1 MRSSVFARLM
11 QVFVLVLLVS
21 VLLFTGI
28 FYFTLRSVQ
37 TENRMNALKA
47 QAYDIAYLA
56 GTMQSTAFESAFGLS
71 SGNSREMML
80 QKLRRVYEEYSA
92 YCMVVDR
99 SGSITAYFLSLLEE
113 HSDLRAGYDPSSIIG
128 SLKKVLMGQEVI
140 EQTVSSSG
148 PMFTVAVPW
157 ISNNRVLGAVYIQ
170 TAAQTVRAS
179 YEGMAL
185 GITGASLLMVAL
197 AAGLVYAL
205 TRRITRPLY
214 DMAQT
219 ASRLSAGDFSHSVPE
234 KGSREIHDLAV
245 AFNSMSGKLSETERT
260 RRDFIA
266 NLSHEL
272 RSPMTNIQGFVQGM
286 MDGTVP
292 VEQQRHYLG
301 IVLDE
306 TRRLTK
312 LVNGLLDLSRLEN
325 KDGTPQTASFDI
337 NELIRLVLTACASRI
352 EGKGID
358 VQLRFEEEQQMVL
371 ANRDQIE
378 QVLYNL
384 IDNAVKFTPDKGMI
398 TISVASL
405 TDGRVEITV
414 RDNGIGILP
423 EDAPHIFDR
432 FYKADKAHTSGQGTG
447 LGLAICKMILNRH
460 GESIRL
466 VDSQE
471 GSAFA
476 FTLKNATS
484 RKEKRP

>member
-21 VLLFTGI
+21 VMLFMGI

-56 GTMQSTAFESAFGLS
+56 GTLQNRAFESAFNLS
-71 SGNSREMML
+71 SSNSRELML

-113 HSDLRAGYDPSSIIG
+113 HSDLRASFDPNSIIG
-128 SLKKVLMGQEVI
+128 SLKKVLMGEEVI
-140 EQTVSSSG
+140 EQTVGSSG

-185 GITGASLLMVAL
+185 GMAGASLLTMAL
-197 AAGLVYAL
+197 AAGLVYML

-219 ASRLSAGDFSHSVPE
+219 ASRLAAGDFSHSVPE
-234 KGSREIHDLAV
+234 EGSREIHDLAV

-292 VEQQRHYLG
+292 EERQKHYLG

-306 TRRLTK
+306 TKRLTK
-312 LVNGLLDLSRLEN
+312 LINGLLDLSRLEK
-325 KDGTPQTASFDI
+325 KDTPPQMTSFDI
-337 NELIRLVLTACASRI
+337 NELIRLVLTASVSRI
-352 EGKGID
+352 EEKGID
-358 VQLRFEEEQQMVL
+358 IKLRFDEEQQWVL

-384 IDNAVKFTPDKGMI
+384 IDNAVKFTPERGQI
-398 TISVASL
+398 IISVAAL
-405 TDGRVEITV
+405 AHDKVEITV
-414 RDNGIGILP
+414 QDNGIGILP

-432 FYKADKAHTSGQGTG
+432 FYKADKAHTSGHGTG
-447 LGLAICKMILNRH
+447 LGLAISKTILERH

-466 VDSQE
+466 LSSAE

-476 FTLKNATS
+476 FTLKS
-484 RKEKRP
+484 SEKKEKHG